1 MTVQSPNRDPAKHS
15 RLIAAAAALF
25 SRIGFDRASV
35 DDIAVNA
42 KVAKGTVYLYFPSKT
57 ALFLA
62 VLSDLRERIAAGN
75 VAATD
80 EQAEAM
86 LRRLIRSQ
94 LALAAA
100 SPDLFRCYTSALFG
114 VNRDFQEAALS
125 IFESQ
130 KDDVARN
137 IQAMLRS
144 PRVTKAIQRRAALF
158 VAATLAAALVGGLE
172 GGPSMRAGHEEDALM
187 AMLREPRR

>member
-1 MTVQSPNRDPAKHS
+1 MTGQSPNRDPAKHS